1 MRYVYKQHLWRFAR
15 FARVVFDVTEA
26 DDEKAAL
33 EAIRCTVAFFRDLNM
48 PTSFE
53 EFHIPTDRIDD
64 MAETASH
71 AFGSDK
77 IGTFMVL
84 DKQDIIRIFEDSI
97 QKKE

>member
-1 MRYVYKQHLWRFAR
+1 M
-15 FARVVFDVTEA
+15 
-26 DDEKAAL
+26 
-33 EAIRCTVAFFRDLNM
+33 AFFRDLNL

-53 EFHIPTDRIDD
+53 EFHIPTDRIGD

-97 QKKE
+97 QKQE

>member
-26 DDEKAAL
+26 DDEKGSPGSHPL
-33 EAIRCTVAFFRDLNM
+33 HGGLLPGSEPSHL
-48 PTSFE
+48 FE
-53 EFHIPTDRIDD
+53 EFHIPTDRIGD

-97 QKKE
+97 QKQE